1 MTTNK
6 EPTQEALSQALSYV
20 ARQRKV
26 HELTCKFCGG
36 KMEGYATKQFC
47 SKSCRQRSYWAENK
61 DRYNPLRRKDN
72 AQAQGY
78 K

>member
-26 HELTCKFCGG
+26 H
-36 KMEGYATKQFC
+36 METW
-47 SKSCRQRSYWAENK
+47 S
-61 DRYNPLRRKDN
+61 
-72 AQAQGY
+72 
-78 K
+78 